1 MPTISIPTNYL
12 VSMNKKY
19 SLFCLPSAGSSASM
33 YSLWSKYATDWLSV
47 YPIEYPGHGTRCN
60 EALID
65 NVDSLVGD
73 VLEQI
78 LSITKENIILFG
90 HSFGAALIWHLIKSL
105 KQLKLE
111 RNIELVVLSG
121 RPETSTL
128 RNAVVHPSQWSQ
140 ETILDKAKNYGGIP
154 QLIIDD
160 TEILTF
166 FLKILQNDLCVNE
179 DLINN
184 DKLILERPLWV
195 IIGNDDQV
203 TTPHSVEMW
212 KFWTTQWK
220 GITSF
225 PGGHFFLRDED
236 TIRKIIYGIQEIIF
250 NCKKCKEY

>member
-1 MPTISIPTNYL
+1 M
-12 VSMNKKY
+12 
-19 SLFCLPSAGSSASM
+19 
-33 YSLWSKYATDWLSV
+33 
-47 YPIEYPGHGTRCN
+47 
-60 EALID
+60 
-65 NVDSLVGD
+65 
-73 VLEQI
+73 
-78 LSITKENIILFG
+78 
-90 HSFGAALIWHLIKSL
+90 
-105 KQLKLE
+105 
-111 RNIELVVLSG
+111 VVLSG